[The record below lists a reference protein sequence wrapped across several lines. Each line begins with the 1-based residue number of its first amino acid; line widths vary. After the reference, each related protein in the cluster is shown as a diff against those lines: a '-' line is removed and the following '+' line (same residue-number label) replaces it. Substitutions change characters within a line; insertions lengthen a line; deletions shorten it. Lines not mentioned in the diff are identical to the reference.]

1 VPPSTFTSTSAGPTG
16 GTADG
21 NTEPPAE
28 ASSTTGETAGRPRWL
43 RRLWG
48 YCWRHP
54 VVTTLAAIAALGGV
68 GLGALTPLLT
78 QIAVD
83 DATAGVT
90 SNLGWVIAGLVAL
103 ALIRFG
109 SSFLRRW
116 AGGRLS
122 LDVQHDMRQD
132 VFGALQRLD
141 GSGQDRLRT
150 GQVVSRASS
159 DLQMVQSLLAM
170 VPLSAGQVVLFV
182 ASLVI
187 MLFLSP
193 LLTVMALLVVPAVVI
208 VTRATRTVLF
218 PATWAAQQ
226 AAAEVA
232 EIVEEDVTG
241 VRVVKGFGQEDREL
255 GRLRSGARNL
265 FAHRMRAVRLTAKIS
280 PALQALTALGQVGV
294 LALGGYLALIGTIS
308 LGTFLAFTL
317 YLAQLVAPTRMLT
330 MLLVLGQQARAS
342 VERVLEIIDS
352 LPVITERPD
361 PVPLPAGPVD
371 VAFDDVHF
379 GYTPE
384 DPVLR
389 SFEVHVPA
397 GSTLALV
404 GASGSGKS
412 TISLLLPRF
421 YDPQRGTVRVGGVD
435 VRDVAMAD
443 LRSTVGVVF
452 EEAFL
457 FSDSIAANIGY
468 GRPEAT
474 AEEIRAA
481 AVGAEAAEFIE
492 ALPDGYDTVIGERG
506 LTLSGGQRQRLAL
519 ARALLTDPRV
529 LVLDDATSAVDP
541 VTEAAIHA
549 TLGRVTADR
558 TTILIAHRRSTLSLA
573 DRIAVVVKGA
583 VVDVGTHEELAGRC
597 APYRYLLG
605 GELSDATDTA
615 AATDAVP
622 LRTPEPTTGNS
633 AANGTADTLQ
643 GNGATTGLANAPR
656 NGADDSAATNST
668 STNGRT
674 VTALTKA
681 PAPAAA
687 APSTSATGTA
697 ATVTAAPGVTPDLWP
712 AVGSTGS
719 GTEADRR
726 AMLAAAGANR
736 IGGRGG
742 GGGGGG
748 GWSGMLGS
756 GPATPEL
763 MAQVDALPPAT
774 DQPKDIPADTRRFS
788 LGRTLRPVRGLL
800 VVALVLV
807 ALDAVANLMLPVLI
821 RYGVDNG
828 VSAGSATVVFA
839 ASGVALA
846 VVGADYLI
854 QRFQM
859 MVAGRAGENV
869 LYQLRLRE
877 FAHLQRLG
885 LDYYEREMA
894 GRIMT
899 RMTTD
904 VDALSSFLQTGLVTS
919 VVSLATFLGIAVVLV
934 AMDVG
939 LALTAFLALPFV
951 VVATIVFRR
960 FSTKAYTDAREKVSI
975 VNADLQE
982 NVAGLRVSQALGR
995 QRANADG
1002 FAARSDDYRR
1012 SRMRAQTAISI
1023 YFPFVALLS
1032 ELAAAAVLGSGV
1044 LRVIAG
1050 TMTVGTLI
1058 AFVLYLDSFFQP
1070 IQQLSQ
1076 VFDSYQQAQVG
1087 LVRIGE
1093 LLDTPT
1099 STPQALHPL
1108 PVPPLTGTIIANRV
1122 GFRYSTAD
1130 DGTAPALTDVDLHI
1144 AAGQTV
1150 AVVGPTGA
1158 GKSTLVKLIARFYD
1172 ATTGSVLVDGTDVRR
1187 FELGAYRRRLG
1198 VVPQEPHLFIGT
1210 VRDNIAYGRPEATD
1224 AEVEAAARAVGAL
1237 DAIAGLPGRFHHQVD
1252 ERGRNL
1258 SAGQR
1263 QLISLA
1269 RAELVDPDILL
1280 LDEATAALDP
1290 AAEAAVLA
1298 ATDRLAAGRT
1308 TVVVAHRLTTAARAD
1323 NIVVMERGRVVE
1335 TGRHADLLRRGGAY
1349 ARLYAEAAAPGTDL
1363 TVPDTDT
1370 DTDFGRAARAGHPRG
1385 ERDDHQALAMSPADS
1400 GPVAGSATSRGS

>member
-1 VPPSTFTSTSAGPTG
+1 MVAPSTTTAPGAVTGSGDSPSPDAAGG
-16 GTADG
+16 KQ
-21 NTEPPAE
+21 
-28 ASSTTGETAGRPRWL
+28 SQPRWL
-43 RRLWG
+43 RRLFG

-54 VVTTLAAIAALGGV
+54 VITLLAGLSAVGGV

-78 QIAVD
+78 QVAVD
-83 DATAGVT
+83 DATSGVT
-90 SNLGWVIAGLVAL
+90 DNLGWVIVGLVAL

-132 VFGALQRLD
+132 VFGSLQRLD

-150 GQVVSRASS
+150 GQVVSRAST

-182 ASLVI
+182 VSLII
-187 MLFLSP
+187 MLMLSP
-193 LLTVMALLVVPAVVI
+193 LLTVMALLVVPAVVL

-226 AAAEVA
+226 SAAEVA

-255 GRLRSGARNL
+255 GRLRDGARRLYSN
-265 FAHRMRAVRLTAKIS
+265 RMRAVQLTSKIS
-280 PALQALTALGQVGV
+280 PGLQALTALGQVGV
-294 LALGGYLALIGTIS
+294 LALGGYLALIGAIS

-330 MLLVLGQQARAS
+330 LLLVLGQQARAS

-352 LPVITERPD
+352 LPEITERPD
-361 PVPLPAGPVD
+361 PLPLPDGPLGVD
-371 VAFDDVHF
+371 LTDVRF
-379 GYTPE
+379 GYGA
-384 DPVLR
+384 DVPVVRDL
-389 SFEVHVPA
+389 
-397 GSTLALV
+397 TLQVAPGATVALV

-412 TISLLLPRF
+412 TVSLLLPRF
-421 YDPQRGTVRVGGVD
+421 YDPQQGVVRIGGVD
-435 VRDVAMAD
+435 VRDLSMLE
-443 LRSTVGVVF
+443 LRAAVGVVF

-457 FSDSIAANIGY
+457 FSDTIAANIGY
-468 GRPEAT
+468 GRPDAT
-474 AEEIRAA
+474 DEEIRAA
-481 AVGAEAAEFIE
+481 AVGAEAADFIE
-492 ALPDGYDTVIGERG
+492 ALPDGYSTVIGERG

-519 ARALLTDPRV
+519 ARALITDPRV
-529 LVLDDATSAVDP
+529 LLLDDATSAVDP
-541 VTEAAIHA
+541 ITEAAIHA
-549 TLGRVTADR
+549 TLRRVTADR
-558 TTILIAHRRSTLSLA
+558 TTILIAHRRSTLALA
-573 DRIAVVVKGA
+573 DRIAVVVTGRI
-583 VVDVGTHEELAGRC
+583 VDIGTHEELLARC
-597 APYRYLLG
+597 AEYRYLLG
-605 GELSDATDTA
+605 GELAETPAGDLLPRPGTNPGTGPALPGPDGVTA
-615 AATDAVP
+615 ALWPALSEDP
-622 LRTPEPTTGNS
+622 
-633 AANGTADTLQ
+633 AAD
-643 GNGATTGLANAPR
+643 GAI
-656 NGADDSAATNST
+656 AAKDRSV
-668 STNGRT
+668 R
-674 VTALTKA
+674 L
-681 PAPAAA
+681 AAA
-687 APSTSATGTA
+687 AADRVGARTGSRA
-697 ATVTAAPGVTPDLWP
+697 G
-712 AVGSTGS
+712 AVG
-719 GTEADRR
+719 
-726 AMLAAAGANR
+726 
-736 IGGRGG
+736 GGM
-742 GGGGGG
+742 
-748 GWSGMLGS
+748 SGMMGA

-763 MAQVDALPPAT
+763 LAQVDALPPAVE
-774 DQPKDIPADTRRFS
+774 QPRETPPDPRRFS
-788 LGRTLRPVRGLL
+788 LKRTLRPVAGLL
-800 VVALVLV
+800 VVALILV
-807 ALDAVANLMLPVLI
+807 AADAVASLLLPVLI

-828 VSAGSATVVFA
+828 VSAGSAQVIWV
-839 ASGVALA
+839 ASGLALA

-859 MVAGRAGENV
+859 LVAGRAGENV

-877 FAHLQRLG
+877 FGHLQRLG

-919 VVSLATFLGIAVVLV
+919 VVSLATFVGIAVVLLV
-934 AMDVG
+934 MDLG
-939 LALTAFLALPFV
+939 LALVAFTALPFV
-951 VVATIVFRR
+951 AVATVIFRR
-960 FSTKAYTDAREKVSI
+960 FSSRAYTEAREKVSI

-995 QRANADG
+995 QQANADG
-1002 FAARSDDYRR
+1002 FAARSDDYRK
-1012 SRMRAQTAISI
+1012 SRMRAQTAISL

-1044 LRVIAG
+1044 VRVVAG

-1058 AFVLYLDSFFQP
+1058 AFVLYLDSFFTP

-1099 STPQALHPL
+1099 STPAAEHPL
-1108 PVPPLTGTIIANRV
+1108 PVPPLAGDITAHAV

-1130 DGTAPALTDVDLHI
+1130 AGAAAALTNVDLQI

-1150 AVVGPTGA
+1150 AVVGATGA

-1172 ATTGSVLVDGTDVRR
+1172 ATSGAITVDGTDVRQ
-1187 FELGAYRRRLG
+1187 FEMGAYRRRLG

-1210 VRDNIAYGRPEATD
+1210 VRDNIAYGRPDASD
-1224 AEVEAAARAVGAL
+1224 AEVEAAARAVGAI
-1237 DAIAGLPGRFHHQVD
+1237 DAIAGLSSGFRHEVA

-1290 AAEAAVLA
+1290 AAEAVVLA
-1298 ATDRLAAGRT
+1298 ATDRLARGRT

-1323 NIVVMERGRVVE
+1323 RIVVMDHGQVAEI
-1335 TGRHADLLRRGGAY
+1335 GRHDELLARGGAY
-1349 ARLYAEAAAPGTDL
+1349 ARLYAEAGALPVHDADGPGD
-1363 TVPDTDT
+1363 V
-1370 DTDFGRAARAGHPRG
+1370 
-1385 ERDDHQALAMSPADS
+1385 
-1400 GPVAGSATSRGS
+1400 PVAEPGFSNAR

>member
-1 VPPSTFTSTSAGPTG
+1 MLVPASTSTAPGTATG
-16 GTADG
+16 GPAD
-21 NTEPPAE
+21 P
-28 ASSTTGETAGRPRWL
+28 SSAAGVATGQPEGPRWL
-43 RRLWG
+43 RRLFG

-54 VVTTLAAIAALGGV
+54 VITLLAGLSAVGGV

-78 QIAVD
+78 QVAVD
-83 DATAGVT
+83 DATAGTT
-90 SNLGWVIAGLVAL
+90 SNLWWVIAGLVAL

-150 GQVVSRASS
+150 GQVVSRAST

-182 ASLVI
+182 VSLVI
-187 MLFLSP
+187 MLTLSP
-193 LLTVMALLVVPAVVI
+193 LLTLMALLVVPAVVL

-226 AAAEVA
+226 SAAEVA

-241 VRVVKGFGQEDREL
+241 VRVVKGFGQEDREW
-255 GRLRSGARNL
+255 GRLRDGARRLYSN
-265 FAHRMRAVRLTAKIS
+265 RMRAVRLTAKIS

-294 LALGGYLALIGTIS
+294 LALGGYLALIGSIS

-330 MLLVLGQQARAS
+330 LLLVLGQQARAS

-352 LPVITERPD
+352 LPEISERDD
-361 PVPLPAGPVD
+361 PSPVPAGPLAVE
-371 VAFDDVHF
+371 FDGVRF
-379 GYTPE
+379 GYSPE

-389 SFEVHVPA
+389 SFDLQVAP
-397 GSTLALV
+397 GSTVALV

-412 TISLLLPRF
+412 TVSLLLPRF
-421 YDPQRGTVRVGGVD
+421 YDPQIGTVRVGGVD
-435 VRDVAMAD
+435 LRDLAMID
-443 LRSTVGVVF
+443 LRSAVGVVF

-457 FSDSIAANIGY
+457 FSDTIAANIGY
-468 GRPEAT
+468 GRPDAT
-474 AEEIRAA
+474 GAEIRAA
-481 AVGAEAAEFIE
+481 ALGAEAADFIE
-492 ALPDGYDTVIGERG
+492 ALPDGYNTVIGERG

-519 ARALLTDPRV
+519 ARALITDPRV

-541 VTEAAIHA
+541 ITEAAIHA
-549 TLGRVTADR
+549 TLRRVTADR
-558 TTILIAHRRSTLSLA
+558 TTILIAHRRSTLALA
-573 DRIAVVVKGA
+573 DQIAVVVDGR
-583 VVDVGTHEELAGRC
+583 VIDVGAHDDLVSRC
-597 APYRYLLG
+597 AQYRFLLG
-605 GELSDATDTA
+605 GDL
-615 AATDAVP
+615 ATDAAAEP
-622 LRTPEPTTGNS
+622 AGIGASGGAEPPQTPGW
-633 AANGTADTLQ
+633 AA
-643 GNGATTGLANAPR
+643 AP
-656 NGADDSAATNST
+656 G
-668 STNGRT
+668 G
-674 VTALTKA
+674 VTAELW
-681 PAPAAA
+681 PAPADQDAA
-687 APSTSATGTA
+687 GA
-697 ATVTAAPGVTPDLWP
+697 
-712 AVGSTGS
+712 GSQ
-719 GTEADRR
+719 ADRSAR
-726 AMLAAAGANR
+726 LAAAAADRVGAR
-736 IGGRGG
+736 GGGRGG
-742 GGGGGG
+742 GMGGGGMG
-748 GWSGMLGS
+748 GMLGA

-763 MAQVDALPPAT
+763 MAQVAALPPAT
-774 DQPKDIPADTRRFS
+774 EPPKDIPPDTRRFT
-788 LGRTLRPVRGLL
+788 LLRTLRPVLGLL
-800 VVALVLV
+800 VVALILV

-828 VSAGSATVVFA
+828 VSAGSAKVVWA

-854 QRFQM
+854 QRFQLLT
-859 MVAGRAGENV
+859 AGRAGENV

-919 VVSLATFLGIAVVLV
+919 VVSLATFAGIAIVLV
-934 AMDVG
+934 VMDAG
-939 LALTAFLALPFV
+939 LALIAFLALPFV
-951 VVATIVFRR
+951 AVATVIFRR
-960 FSTKAYTDAREKVSI
+960 YSTRAYTDAREKVSI

-995 QRANADG
+995 QQANADG

-1044 LRVIAG
+1044 FRVIAG

-1058 AFVLYLDSFFQP
+1058 AFVLYLDSFFTP

-1087 LVRIGE
+1087 LVRISE

-1099 STPQALHPL
+1099 STPAAADPL
-1108 PVPPLTGTIIANRV
+1108 PVPALAGDIGAIGV
-1122 GFRYSTAD
+1122 GFSYSTSDA
-1130 DGTAPALTDVDLHI
+1130 GSAPALDGVDLQI

-1150 AVVGPTGA
+1150 AVVGATGA
-1158 GKSTLVKLIARFYD
+1158 GKSTLVKLLARFYD
-1172 ATTGSVLVDGTDVRR
+1172 ATSGSITVDGTDIRR
-1187 FELGAYRRRLG
+1187 FDMGAYRRRLG

-1210 VRDNIAYGRPEATD
+1210 VRDNIAYGRPDATD

-1237 DAIAGLPGRFHHQVD
+1237 DAIAGLSGRFRHQIA

-1298 ATDRLAAGRT
+1298 ATDRLARGRT
-1308 TVVVAHRLTTAARAD
+1308 TIVVAHRLTTAARAD
-1323 NIVVMERGRVVE
+1323 RIVVMDHGRVVE
-1335 TGRHADLLRRGGAY
+1335 DGRHDELLTRGGAY
-1349 ARLYAEAAAPGTDL
+1349 ARLYAEASDIPADAAALGTSA
-1363 TVPDTDT
+1363 VN
-1370 DTDFGRAARAGHPRG
+1370 RAAAGAARVG
-1385 ERDDHQALAMSPADS
+1385 PA
-1400 GPVAGSATSRGS
+1400 